1 MKKRLRTSADVE
13 GELIYLE
20 NSLKRIRQTF
30 LLEKDEA
37 MRTGVQALELLRE
50 REKYFYQP
58 GLRRMMNEQKQLLYL
73 SSRIENIPSS
83 IFHRLEELESGLK
96 EARAHFTGTVN
107 RLVRCSMQKTGD
119 DECTE

>member
-1 MKKRLRTSADVE
+1 MRKRLRTPADVE
-13 GELIYLE
+13 GELRYLE

-37 MRTGVQALELLRE
+37 VRNSGEALELLRE
-50 REKYFYQP
+50 RERYFYQP
-58 GLRRMMNEQKQLLYL
+58 GVRRMMNDHRQLLYL
-73 SSRIENIPSS
+73 STRIEGVPSS
-83 IFHRLEELESGLK
+83 IFLRLDELENGLK

-107 RLVRCSMQKTGD
+107 RLMRSPWLKTGD